1 VAGTA
6 TLSFDTC
13 TSGQLTY
20 SFSDGSGRSGTIPL
34 TRLTQNMTCSTTAAR
49 PTNPDFALS
58 GNWFDAATSGQ
69 GITVEVNPNSNTL
82 FLAWYTYAPGG
93 ASAGAAGERWYTASG
108 NYVAGSRSVAVQIYE
123 TTGGKFD
130 DPAAVPRSVPV
141 GTGTMA
147 FQNCSSATLSYNFAG
162 GSSSGK
168 SGTIN
173 MTRIGPVP
181 GGCS

>member
-1 VAGTA
+1 
-6 TLSFDTC
+6 
-13 TSGQLTY
+13 
-20 SFSDGSGRSGTIPL
+20 
-34 TRLTQNMTCSTTAAR
+34 
-49 PTNPDFALS
+49 
-58 GNWFDAATSGQ
+58 
-69 GITVEVNPNSNTL
+69 
-82 FLAWYTYAPGG
+82 
-93 ASAGAAGERWYTASG
+93 
-108 NYVAGSRSVAVQIYE
+108 VQIYE